1 MVKAKISPKQ
11 KKYSKN
17 ISRQKIKAK
26 AKLIP
31 YSPTEEIIKGDV
43 IARAIFE
50 CLRDNDPEGVIE
62 MITIY
67 VNALNKLQAAK
78 ESDLPRSTLY
88 HSLKQ
93 KNPTIKTL
101 AKLVSLSA
109 GAAQPE
115 ARKR

>member
-1 MVKAKISPKQ
+1 M
-11 KKYSKN
+11 
-17 ISRQKIKAK
+17 
-26 AKLIP
+26 
-31 YSPTEEIIKGDV
+31 

-50 CLRDNDPEGVIE
+50 CLRDNDPEGVME
-62 MITIY
+62 MISIY

-78 ESDLPRSTLY
+78 NSDLSRSTLY

-101 AKLVSLSA
+101 AKLVSMSA
-109 GAAQPE
+109 DSFDLE